1 MLRTTYKK
9 AQSQQ
14 APSLWTEVFSLLIQI
29 QVDHQIFAES
39 LKILKRTT
47 IEQFRENRLCRKK
60 KTLLKKQQK
69 NSHQSYQRCETAS
82 MKQKQAT
89 ILNNGSIQR
98 TKKSS

>member
-1 MLRTTYKK
+1 
-9 AQSQQ
+9 
-14 APSLWTEVFSLLIQI
+14 
-29 QVDHQIFAES
+29 VDHQIFAES
-39 LKILKRTT
+39 LKILKTTT

-60 KTLLKKQQK
+60 KTLLKSQQK
-69 NSHQSYQRCETAS
+69 NSHHQRRETAS